1 MFKPAQLAK
10 LPPGRRRF
18 GRQPLIAAAI
28 IAVSCLISAALVVTA
43 PDEQARLAAASRSL
57 AECRKQAANDFRCY
71 GLYYAAK
78 MYNQGKE
85 ETFKDLKAEYETD
98 GFVKAECHQLTHI
111 IGRTAYKQY
120 GGLDRAYEYGDSFCW
135 SGFYHGAIEQA
146 ITDIGPEAITAKAP
160 QVCES
165 FSKKRMYSFDHFNCV
180 HGLGH
185 GLMAVGQ
192 YNLPDSLE
200 LCDVMGNS
208 WEQASCYGGV
218 FMENVMVASRAGGV
232 GGYFKDSEPL
242 YPCTFVKTKFKE
254 QCYLMQTS
262 NVLQKNGYDF
272 AKTFAECAKADAAF
286 VSTCYRSLGRDASG
300 STTSDQ
306 QRTVENCR
314 LAPDQDALHNCML
327 GAVRDFVS
335 YYHSDQQALALCD
348 AFGGEIM
355 ASCKQDVAIYYQAF

>member
-1 MFKPAQLAK
+1 MSRLFR
-10 LPPGRRRF
+10 RRRF
-18 GRQPLIAAAI
+18 SRQAWLAVFIVVVSAGIASVI
-28 IAVSCLISAALVVTA
+28 VLTA
-43 PDEQARLAAASRSL
+43 PDERSRLAAASSSL
-57 AECRKQAANDFRCY
+57 DDCREQAANDFRCY

-78 MYNQGKE
+78 MYNDGKDG
-85 ETFKDLKAEYETD
+85 TFQDLKAEYETD

-111 IGRTAYKQY
+111 IGRTAYKQF
-120 GGLDRAYEYGDSFCW
+120 GGLDKAYEQGDSFCW

-146 ITDIGPEAITAKAP
+146 ITEIGPEGITANAP
-160 QVCES
+160 SVCES
-165 FSKKRMYSFDHFNCV
+165 FAKKRMYSFDHFNCV

-192 YNLPDSLE
+192 YNLPDSLK
-200 LCDVMGNS
+200 LCDVMGNN

-242 YPCTFVKTKFKE
+242 YPCTFVDTAYKE

-300 STTSDQ
+300 STVSDKE
-306 QRTVENCR
+306 RTLEICR
-314 LAPDQDALHNCML
+314 LAPDNDGLHNCML

-335 YYHSDQQALALCD
+335 YYHSDKQALELCAGFD
-348 AFGGEIM
+348 AEI
-355 ASCKQDVAIYYQAF
+355 ASACKQDVAIYYQAF